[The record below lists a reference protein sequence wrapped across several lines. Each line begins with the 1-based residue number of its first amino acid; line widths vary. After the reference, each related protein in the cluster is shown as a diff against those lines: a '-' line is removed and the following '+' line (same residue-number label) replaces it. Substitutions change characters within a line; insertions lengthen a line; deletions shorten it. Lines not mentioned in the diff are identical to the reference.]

1 MSTKR
6 PAVALPGAAP
16 GEEAIAVQGVHF
28 GYSVGSP
35 VLEDVSF
42 SIAQGEF
49 TSIIGPN
56 GGGKSTL
63 IKLVL
68 GLLTPDAGRIRV
80 LGRSPGRARPL
91 VGYLPQHATVDPRFP
106 ASVLEVVMMGRVT
119 GTHPLGPYTGH
130 DRDVAARALGRV
142 ELEGFEKR
150 PFPALSGGE
159 RQRVLV
165 ARALASEPRLL
176 LLDEPAAGLDQRVER
191 DFLELLRE
199 LGESMTVVLV
209 SHDLGFVSELVST
222 VVCVSRR
229 VVVHPTSAIDGR
241 IIRDIYGGDVRMV
254 RHDRHEDH

>member
-1 MSTKR
+1 
-6 PAVALPGAAP
+6 VVLPGAAG
-16 GEEAIAVQGVHF
+16 GEEAVVVQGVRF
-28 GYSVGSP
+28 AYQAGPP

-68 GLLTPDAGRIRV
+68 GLLAPDAGRVRV
-80 LGRSPGRARPL
+80 LGRSPERARPM

-106 ASVLEVVMMGRVT
+106 ASVLEVVLMGRVT
-119 GTHPLGPYTGH
+119 GTHPLGPYTGR
-130 DRDVAARALGRV
+130 DREAAARALARV